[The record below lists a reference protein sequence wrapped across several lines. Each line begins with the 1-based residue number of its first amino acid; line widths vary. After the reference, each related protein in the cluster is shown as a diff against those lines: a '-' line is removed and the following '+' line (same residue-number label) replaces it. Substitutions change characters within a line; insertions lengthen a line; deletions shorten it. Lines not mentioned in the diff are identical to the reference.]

1 LIHTVEIGPQTDG
14 RIGSASLFIIRI
26 RIVIPSSLFAYAQL
40 ILFLMKI
47 RRIKYT
53 TIIIIKD
60 NSIILYIIISIIIY
74 KIGWI
79 VALELPSLIE
89 SIQPERNMAALE
101 VNHQRALLDGLKH
114 NRSAR
119 TSRYSTSLTLPL

>member
-1 LIHTVEIGPQTDG
+1 MIHTVEIGPQTDG

-79 VALELPSLIE
+79 VALELPS
-89 SIQPERNMAALE
+89 
-101 VNHQRALLDGLKH
+101 
-114 NRSAR
+114 
-119 TSRYSTSLTLPL
+119 